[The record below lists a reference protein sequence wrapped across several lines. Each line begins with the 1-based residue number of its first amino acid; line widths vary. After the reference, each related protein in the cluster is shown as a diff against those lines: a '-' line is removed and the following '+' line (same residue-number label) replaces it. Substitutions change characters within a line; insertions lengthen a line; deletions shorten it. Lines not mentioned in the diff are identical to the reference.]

1 MTVSY
6 ECKNNQWPGTLRHLE
21 YNQTIRNYFGEKK
34 LDIKDIVFICNI
46 DKIPIITNRIR
57 IFVFIFN
64 ECILEPLFEGNKPI
78 T

>member
-6 ECKNNQWPGTLRHLE
+6 ECKNNQWPGTLKHLE

-46 DKIPIITNRIR
+46 DKIPIITAYVSPSSYLTTAFLN
-57 IFVFIFN
+57 
-64 ECILEPLFEGNKPI
+64 P
-78 T
+78 